1 MNLRLLKRILEKNGY
16 SEVTF
21 AEGGRDIE
29 KLVREVDPHLLLL
42 DLHMPPPNGFE
53 ILRCLAPYITGP
65 PLLPVLVLTGDS
77 SAEAKRKAL
86 LRIRNLLETKF
97 LYRRLEEQNVNLERR
112 VDERTAELQQSQN
125 ETLERLAR

>member
-1 MNLRLLKRILEKNGY
+1 GY

-65 PLLPVLVLTGDS
+65 PLLPVLVLTGDH
-77 SAEAKRKAL
+77 SAEAKRKASLLGARDFLAKPFDATEAL

-97 LYRRLEEQNVNLERR
+97 LYRRLEEQN
-112 VDERTAELQQSQN
+112 
-125 ETLERLAR
+125 